1 MGERLVM
8 IFTNKEK
15 SFINAAIKYD
25 ASVDTLDLDK
35 VKKIDLQNIA
45 DFAGLE
51 FPHWLTS
58 LDDYKVGRGSWSI
71 PIIVGQRYSHDGTP
85 IKSNSTPIES
95 DYPVITDTPIAWD
108 TGRN

>member
-1 MGERLVM
+1 MS
-8 IFTNKEK
+8 FTSKEK

-25 ASVDTLDLDK
+25 ASVAALDLDK

-45 DFAGLE
+45 DFAGLD

-58 LDDYKVGRGSWSI
+58 LNDYKVGRGSWSV

-85 IKSNSTPIES
+85 IKSNSNPIHT
-95 DYPVITDTPIAWD
+95 YAAPVVTDTPVAWD

>member
-1 MGERLVM
+1 MS
-8 IFTNKEK
+8 FTEKQK
-15 SFINAAIKYD
+15 SFINAAVKYD
-25 ASVDTLDLDK
+25 ASVFPLDLDK
-35 VKKIDLQNIA
+35 VKKMDLQNIA

-58 LDDYKVGRGSWSI
+58 LDDYKVGREAWSI

-85 IKSNSTPIES
+85 INSNSDPIHT
-95 DYPVITDTPIAWD
+95 YTAPVVTDTPVAWD